1 MKKPYKIEYQYD
13 PDTNMVN
20 VIKTWLKRD
29 TRTDQERSRDAE
41 LDSRCNQYNNVQDN
55 VPSGK
60 RVC

>member
-29 TRTDQERSRDAE
+29 TRTDQERRRDAE
-41 LDSRCNQYNNVQDN
+41 LDSRCSQYNNVQDN
-55 VPSGK
+55 VPNGK